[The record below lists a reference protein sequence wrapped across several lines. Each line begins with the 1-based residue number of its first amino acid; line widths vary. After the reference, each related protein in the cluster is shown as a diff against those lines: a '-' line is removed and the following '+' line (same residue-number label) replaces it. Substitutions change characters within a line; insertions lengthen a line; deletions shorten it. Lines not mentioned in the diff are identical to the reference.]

1 MLREQFADTFQGL
14 DERVTVDTSE
24 NRTTYL
30 LVGKNGS
37 HVQLSPSAYNLLK
50 IYISGASYE
59 EVSKTLMQRG
69 TRVAPE
75 ELEAACVQV
84 AEHVL
89 EIDRNTDR
97 SAVPQGFWFR
107 IRLLPSELVGWIAT
121 RLTFTFER
129 WSLAILLAFSA
140 LAVAVIW
147 NHPPASLLDEGIFW
161 PAYGLLLV
169 SLICHELGHATAC
182 ARFGAP
188 PYDIGFTVYLVYPA
202 FYSDVSAAWQLNRW
216 QRVGVDLGGAYFQ
229 IVVGALYCGLY
240 WLSGWEPLALAFWMI
255 LYGLAFSLNPIF
267 RFDGY
272 WVLTDALGV
281 THLSKQPLIMVR
293 HFYNRLRGRK
303 VEPLPWPRQV
313 TLVLLLYTPATFL
326 FWGYFLGRILP
337 MLLQQAQAYPRQL
350 AALVEVLISR
360 SELAEGQLHGIVVST
375 FLLSIVALMIWR
387 LLGPL
392 LKILAFK
399 VKQVFTGRQV
409 DAAVSQPAAGGG

>member
-1 MLREQFADTFQGL
+1 MLREQFAGDFKGL
-14 DERVTVDTSE
+14 DERIKVDTSE

-59 EVSKTLMQRG
+59 EVSETLMRRG
-69 TRVAPE
+69 TRVAPQ

-107 IRLLPSELVGWIAT
+107 LRLLPSELVGRIAA
-121 RLTFTFER
+121 RLTFAFQR
-129 WSLAILLAFSA
+129 WPLAISLVLSA

-147 NHPPASLLDEGIFW
+147 SHPPTSLLDEGIFW
-161 PAYGLLLV
+161 PAYSLLLV

-229 IVVGALYCGLY
+229 IVVGALYCGMY
-240 WLSGWEPLALAFWMI
+240 WVTGWEPLALAFWMI

-281 THLSKQPLIMVR
+281 THLSKQPLILVR
-293 HFYNRLRGRK
+293 HFFNRLLGRK
-303 VEPLPWPRQV
+303 VEPLPWPRRV

-337 MLLQQAQAYPRQL
+337 MLFQQAQSYPSQIV
-350 AALVEVLISR
+350 ALVKVLLGR
-360 SELAEGQLHGIVVST
+360 SELAEGQLHAIVIST
-375 FLLSIVALMIWR
+375 FLLSIAGLMIWR

-392 LKILAFK
+392 LKLLAYK
-399 VKQVFTGRQV
+399 IRQSFTRRQV
-409 DAAVSQPAAGGG
+409 DAAISQTAAGGG